1 MVILIGGLKG
11 GTGKSSLATNLS
23 AMRAI
28 AGEEVLLIDA
38 DSQGSAAFWA
48 EIRDESGITPR
59 VPCVQKRGRRLHDE
73 VREMAGKFGTIII
86 DAGGR
91 DHPEM
96 RSALLVADI
105 FVIPIKASQYDL
117 ATLDD
122 LAVIIEDSLML
133 NSTIR
138 SHAVLNMAHSNPNVS
153 EVDDARDYLA
163 DIGIIELARTVIRD
177 RIVFRKST
185 RAGLAVVEMKPADA
199 RANNEIESLYN
210 EVFCDWTQTAAT

>member
-1 MVILIGGLKG
+1 MVILVGGLKG

-28 AGEEVLLIDA
+28 AGKGVLLIDA
-38 DSQGSAAFWA
+38 DTQGSAAFWA
-48 EIRDESGITPR
+48 EIRDESGVKPR

-73 VREMAGKFGTIII
+73 VRDMAEKFETIII

-133 NSTIR
+133 NPRVR
-138 SHAVLNMAHSNPNVS
+138 SYAVLNMAHPNPHVS
-153 EVDDARDYLA
+153 EVGDARDYLA
-163 DIGIIELARTVIRD
+163 EIAMIELARTVIRD

-199 RANNEIESLYN
+199 KANDEIESLYN
-210 EVFCDWTQTAAT
+210 EVFSDWTQAAAT